1 MGACGWCGGAV
12 RGACGDE
19 ESASFSQYTEMA
31 AEQTNEVQDII
42 TAAVD
47 KYLTSENFEVRCR
60 GDER

>member
-1 MGACGWCGGAV
+1 
-12 RGACGDE
+12 
-19 ESASFSQYTEMA
+19 MA